1 MEFLAVLT
9 WLLLAGT
16 GMILLPF
23 AITTPGAGLT
33 GLAGLGGLSAGV
45 LFIALGAP
53 DWAAWVQVGMAMLGL
68 VAGSLSAAWL
78 CDDRFSSGTGA
89 EVLQAGTVGL
99 QLPFFAGVLFI
110 SLLIAVHATESVV

>member
-33 GLAGLGGLSAGV
+33 GLAGLGGLSACV

-68 VAGSLSAAWL
+68 VGGSLAAAWL
-78 CDDRFSSGTGA
+78 CDDRFTSGTGRRSYRPGRWGYSSRSSA
-89 EVLQAGTVGL
+89 A
-99 QLPFFAGVLFI
+99 
-110 SLLIAVHATESVV
+110 SCSSRC